1 MASFTLC
8 WLFLQLGKIPPLH
21 FTSVGM
27 TCRWVVS
34 FIHTGY
40 NCRVAWRWIIAAT
53 LRGSVHPHRL
63 YMQRGGRQIAAPT
76 DTPACDTIHPHRL
89 YSQRSMCCRPSFLSQ
104 RKSPT
109 GRFGEPLP
117 WGCWLFG
124 ADAPGV
130 DLGDFRLF
138 VQEDQVGVFAGGDGA
153 FGFPQAHF
161 PGGVFRQG
169 GEDLFQG

>member
-1 MASFTLC
+1 M
-8 WLFLQLGKIPPLH
+8 LGKIPRLALLPRNDM
-21 FTSVGM
+21 SWG
-27 TCRWVVS
+27 
-34 FIHTGY
+34 
-40 NCRVAWRWIIAAT
+40 
-53 LRGSVHPHRL
+53 GSV
-63 YMQRGGRQIAAPT
+63 Q
-76 DTPACDTIHPHRL
+76 PHRL
-89 YSQRSMCCRPSFLSQ
+89 YSGRGWRQIAAATPDSSNVIPFFRYGSGIGTWRAADCRPYIRNTLAYIVPTKQNVLPPIILPQ

-109 GRFGEPLP
+109 GRFGKPLP

-169 GEDLFQG
+169 GEDLFQGQGQPGEHVF